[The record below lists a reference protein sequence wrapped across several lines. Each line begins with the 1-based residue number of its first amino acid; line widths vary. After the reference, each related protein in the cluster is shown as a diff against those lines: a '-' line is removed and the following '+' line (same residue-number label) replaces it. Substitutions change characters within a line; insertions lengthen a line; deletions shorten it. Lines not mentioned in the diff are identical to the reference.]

1 MSASGSICSP
11 MCKSAK
17 SGRRYEF
24 LHYSSSE
31 PLIRLPILHLQYQWL
46 PHWPL
51 LTPSNGPNTL
61 CILLFGLSSTLTASD
76 LFISLF
82 ALSSP
87 FSCSRQHCN
96 FVLLHTPLPFI
107 SPNAS
112 SCASPHWL
120 GSKAGWI
127 ATMVSVRSRVPVPP
141 QSKHSTA
148 SFFSA
153 SPPCFHFVLALSF
166 KSISWLSPSLLYK
179 LLLCCLFSDLP
190 HCLCC
195 SQTHWLWTGLTLNPD
210 FYSLYAPFSFLW
222 PLKLTSASRLY
233 CSGWSKTPHP
243 GSVLADTEQ
252 SLSTTERS

>member
-1 MSASGSICSP
+1 MNSFTIPLQSHWSDCQYCTYSISGSHTGRYWHRVMDQTHYVFCYLACHLRSLPQICLYH
-11 MCKSAK
+11 C
-17 SGRRYEF
+17 
-24 LHYSSSE
+24 LHCE
-31 PLIRLPILHLQYQWL
+31 A
-46 PHWPL
+46 
-51 LTPSNGPNTL
+51 
-61 CILLFGLSSTLTASD
+61 LFY
-76 LFISLF
+76 
-82 ALSSP
+82 LSSP
-87 FSCSRQHCN
+87 FSCSRRHCN

-166 KSISWLSPSLLYK
+166 KSISWLSPSLFYK

-210 FYSLYAPFSFLW
+210 FYSLNSPFSFLW